1 MVRIITAPALTAL
14 ILVCLAVLTPCLLG
28 QTVESGLG
36 ETAGPDSPEQPVINM
51 LDALKEEDWE
61 KAVSCID
68 IAGIIEEAKAYVQKA
83 SEDLPEDKKEALQK
97 ELAQLTIEKVTKS
110 FIEKMKDTFGSDF
123 EYTILT
129 TQSLNQDNAV
139 VIVELRREGNARED
153 HVPVARIDGT
163 WKVSFRNLVESSR
176 PKGKD

>member
-1 MVRIITAPALTAL
+1 MKRIITIPALTAL
-14 ILVCLAVLTPCLLG
+14 ILACIAVHTTCLLS
-28 QTVESGLG
+28 QTNEIDSG

-68 IAGIIEEAKAYVQKA
+68 IAGIIEEARAYIQKA
-83 SEDLPEDKKEALQK
+83 SKDLPEDKKEALQK
-97 ELAQLTIEKVTKS
+97 ELDELTIEKVTET

-129 TQSLNQDNAV
+129 TQSLNRDNAI

-153 HVPVARIDGT
+153 NIPVARIDGT
-163 WKVSFRNLVESSR
+163 WKVSFRNLVASSR
-176 PKGKD
+176 SDSKD